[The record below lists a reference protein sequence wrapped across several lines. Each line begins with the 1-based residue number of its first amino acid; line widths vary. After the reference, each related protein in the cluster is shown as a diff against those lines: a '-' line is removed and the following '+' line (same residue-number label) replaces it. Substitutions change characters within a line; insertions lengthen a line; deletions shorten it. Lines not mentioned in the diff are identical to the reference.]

1 MTVSRRYDRLE
12 ARTHRPRPEPVA
24 LTCPGETVY
33 GDYRVT
39 CNPADKIVNTPD
51 TFTVRPVGTLTLRPR
66 ESGDT
71 IRLSGGTKSLK
82 KLFID
87 RKIPAAMR
95 ERIPVLCD
103 ERGRFGR
110 IFHWRSRDRAAGELP
125 AVTVHFDVDIPESSD
140 D

>member
-1 MTVSRRYDRLE
+1 M
-12 ARTHRPRPEPVA
+12 A

-39 CNPADKIVNTPD
+39 CAPAEKIINTPD
-51 TFTVRPVGTLTLRPR
+51 TFTVCPVGTLTLRPR

-95 ERIPVLCD
+95 ERIPVLRD
-103 ERGRFGR
+103 ERAFWAYIPLAFTPIAPRGATR
-110 IFHWRSRDRAAGELP
+110 RDCP
-125 AVTVHFDVDIPESSD
+125 F
-140 D
+140 